1 MCSEDLDRI
10 QDQINS
16 MEDENYYDHI
26 APVTQITERQDEFED
41 EQDFHPDIKEN
52 YDLSG
57 DLDMPS
63 TSSNT
68 EQLLLH
74 GEQNDVYREMVQKT
88 NSYRIDSVVGGNSPE
103 LRDKILS
110 KILNNLRKTEQI
122 GSILRLCVGERTDR
136 SSSKYACS

>member
-26 APVTQITERQDEFED
+26 APVTQNTERQDEFED

-57 DLDMPS
+57 DLVCL
-63 TSSNT
+63 
-68 EQLLLH
+68 QLL
-74 GEQNDVYREMVQKT
+74 Q
-88 NSYRIDSVVGGNSPE
+88 
-103 LRDKILS
+103 
-110 KILNNLRKTEQI
+110 ILNSCYYMENKMMFME
-122 GSILRLCVGERTDR
+122 
-136 SSSKYACS
+136 KWFKN

>member
-16 MEDENYYDHI
+16 MEDENFYDHI
-26 APVTQITERQDEFED
+26 APVTQNTERQDEFED

-57 DLDMPS
+57 DLGMPS

-74 GEQNDVYREMVQKT
+74 GEQNDVYGEMIQKLEQ
-88 NSYRIDSVVGGNSPE
+88 NEFFSN
-103 LRDKILS
+103 IL
-110 KILNNLRKTEQI
+110 
-122 GSILRLCVGERTDR
+122 
-136 SSSKYACS
+136 